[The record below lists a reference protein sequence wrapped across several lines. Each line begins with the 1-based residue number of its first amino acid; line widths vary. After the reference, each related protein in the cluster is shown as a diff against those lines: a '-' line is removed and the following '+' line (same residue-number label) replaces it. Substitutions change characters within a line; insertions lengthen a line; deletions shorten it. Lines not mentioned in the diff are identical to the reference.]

1 MLAGV
6 HSMLKDFLINHQNE
20 IEKESR
26 RLFLQHSVPKP
37 TEKELGYGIPIVI
50 EQIIDSLPRDKAKRQ
65 DSEIVKVAAEHG
77 ARLFGL
83 GFTVS
88 QVIYAYGAVCET
100 IMNLV
105 DTAGISVKAKDF
117 EVLNAVLDI
126 ASAEAITE
134 YEEQRNQKTSQQ
146 EVEHL
151 GILAHELRNALS
163 SAIAAHEVIRS
174 GQIATAGRTAE
185 VLDRSLMRMRD
196 LIDRE
201 LGEVRLRTGS
211 EPVAEHL
218 RLAELLD
225 EITATRRHEAVKGG
239 IEFSVEVT
247 HEAEFDTDPQ
257 LLISIVSNLIQNA
270 FKYTHTGGR
279 VSVRGYLQ
287 NEHVVIE
294 VEDTCGGIPEDKLD
308 SIFEPFRRGAKQQPG
323 VGLGLTI
330 VERAV
335 QALNGEVA
343 VRNLPGKGCVFTIEF
358 PTTLYGERAA

>member
-1 MLAGV
+1 
-6 HSMLKDFLINHQNE
+6 MLKDFLIKHQKK

-37 TEKELGYGIPIVI
+37 TERELGYGIPIVI

-163 SAIAAHEVIRS
+163 SAIAAHEVISS
-174 GQIATAGRTAE
+174 GQVGSAGRTAE
-185 VLDRSLMRMRD
+185 VLDHSLSRMRD

-201 LGEVRLRTGS
+201 LGEVRLRTDS
-211 EPVAEHL
+211 EPVVEHL

-225 EITATRRHEAVKGG
+225 EVAATRRHEAVKRG
-239 IEFSVEVT
+239 IEFSVEVM
-247 HEAEFDTDPQ
+247 HELEFETDPQ

-270 FKYTHTGGR
+270 FKYTDTGGR
-279 VSVRGYLQ
+279 VWVRGYVQ

-294 VEDTCGGIPEDKLD
+294 VEDTCGGIPEDKFD
-308 SIFEPFRRGAKQQPG
+308 KIFEPFRRATTKQPG
-323 VGLGLTI
+323 IGLGLSI
-330 VERAV
+330 VKRAV

-343 VRNLPGKGCVFTIEF
+343 VRNVPGKGCSFRVEF
-358 PTTLYGERAA
+358 PPKLYGERAA